1 MSGGG
6 KVIGRRRAREITQA
20 AQARSGIRARKLGDT
35 LDEAQRVALTA
46 PWATPLRVFFVFKA
60 LGDGRV
66 EFYARRIVQIERGDV
81 LKTDQRIQIRIKA
94 RPNLSLNRITC
105 LSIPPSPG
113 NWYAAR
119 NSAPLQS
126 SIGIMV
132 SIRRKLIG
140 HCLSLMKL
148 LNSRVIRI
156 STASILTGI

>member
-81 LKTDQRIQIRIKA
+81 LKTDQRIQIKIKA
-94 RPNLSLNRITC
+94 TPNLSLNRIT
-105 LSIPPSPG
+105 SFS
-113 NWYAAR
+113 N
-119 NSAPLQS
+119 
-126 SIGIMV
+126 
-132 SIRRKLIG
+132 
-140 HCLSLMKL
+140 L
-148 LNSRVIRI
+148 LRLEN
-156 STASILTGI
+156 